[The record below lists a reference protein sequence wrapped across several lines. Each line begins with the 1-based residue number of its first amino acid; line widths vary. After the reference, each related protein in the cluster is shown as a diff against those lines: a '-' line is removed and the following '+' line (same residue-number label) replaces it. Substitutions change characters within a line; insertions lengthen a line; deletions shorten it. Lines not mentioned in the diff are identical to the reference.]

1 MPETVTHNGD
11 VSTSSMGAILK
22 RCREY
27 HGITLE
33 EAAEATKIGAN
44 YLKALECDRLKEFPS
59 HAYLKGFLRIYSTYL
74 GLNADDIIRICE
86 KQSAPVATPGNNEAG
101 AADRGP
107 VRRSFAWRK
116 LILPAFLLILLLV
129 TAAILNRSST
139 SPPRQNV
146 PKPVVGAA
154 PAPVPPVLP
163 ARSSARPAPTVQSP
177 KADIPPP
184 APDKPAAPRTERAP
198 SPIPPAEPPGK
209 GFIVRMKVTRN
220 GTLAVTIDGAAVQ
233 NYDLTVGD
241 IIEWKAEKN
250 ITLDLSNAGGIEAE
264 LNGKPL
270 KPFGPADKPAYVVLD
285 ADGVKQ

>member
-44 YLKALECDRLKEFPS
+44 YLTSLESDRLNEFPS
-59 HAYLKGFLRIYSTYL
+59 LAYLKGFLRIYSTYL

-86 KQSAPVATPGNNEAG
+86 KQCAPAAAPGNKQAG
-101 AADRGP
+101 AADREP
-107 VRRSFAWRK
+107 ARRGFAWQK
-116 LILPAFLLILLLV
+116 LVLPAFLLLLLLI

-139 SPPRQNV
+139 PQPRQNI
-146 PKPVVGAA
+146 PKPVVGTVPA
-154 PAPVPPVLP
+154 PAPPVLP
-163 ARSSARPAPTVQSP
+163 ARSSARPAPPVQSP
-177 KADIPPP
+177 KADIPPT
-184 APDKPAAPRTERAP
+184 APDKTATTRTGHATAPV
-198 SPIPPAEPPGK
+198 PPADPGK

-220 GTLAVTIDGAAVQ
+220 GTLAVTIDGGAVQ
-233 NYDLTVGD
+233 KYDLTVGD

-250 ITLDLSNAGGIEAE
+250 ITLDLSSAGGIEAE

>member
-44 YLKALECDRLKEFPS
+44 YLTSLESDRLNEFPNL
-59 HAYLKGFLRIYSTYL
+59 AYLKGFLRIYSTYL
-74 GLNADDIIRICE
+74 GLNTDDIIRICE
-86 KQSAPVATPGNNEAG
+86 KQCAPAAAPGNNQAG
-101 AADRGP
+101 AADREP
-107 VRRSFAWRK
+107 ARRGFAWQK
-116 LILPAFLLILLLV
+116 LVLPAFLLLLLLI

-139 SPPRQNV
+139 PPPRQNV
-146 PKPVVGAA
+146 PKPVVAVPPAPPVQPVHSSAHPAA
-154 PAPVPPVLP
+154 PVQKLKADSPPTVPAKTATIRTEHANAPVPP
-163 ARSSARPAPTVQSP
+163 
-177 KADIPPP
+177 AD
-184 APDKPAAPRTERAP
+184 
-198 SPIPPAEPPGK
+198 PGK

-220 GTLAVTIDGAAVQ
+220 GALAVTIDGGAVQ
-233 NYDLTVGD
+233 NYELTVGD

-270 KPFGPADKPAYVVLD
+270 KPFGAADKPAYVVLD
-285 ADGVKQ
+285 ANGVKQ